1 VAVGGGS
8 EQDLDRNEAA
18 TPHKLDEA
26 RKRGQVAKSADVV
39 SALVFTAGTVALYAK
54 GWDNLVELFKF
65 DRHLLGFAHAAGN
78 AGGAQAGWQLVDLLA
93 HVLQSGLAL
102 VLPAMAALMITAI
115 LANVA
120 QTGPVWSWHPVKPD
134 WQRLNPVTGF
144 KRVVSLRTLFDTGR
158 ALLKLT
164 VLALVVGVT
173 LQDMV
178 PHFGQLGDVTPY
190 GHAGLLLRD
199 LGALAIRV
207 AFALCVIALLDYGYS
222 QREFAKNMRMSKREM
237 RDETKNR
244 EGDPRIRARL
254 RELRREMLKRS
265 LAVRRTAQADVVI
278 TNPTHIAVALRY
290 RHGEMAAPV
299 LVSKGA
305 GALAAVMRLIAARHH
320 IPVLRSP
327 TLARALHAK
336 TPLDAPIPAELYPG
350 VARLMV
356 WVLSMKNARRGAASA
371 GSPA

>member
-1 VAVGGGS
+1 MNS

-18 TPHKLDEA
+18 SPHKLDEA

-39 SALVFTAGTVALYAK
+39 SALVFTVGTVAFYAK
-54 GWDNLVELFKF
+54 GWD
-65 DRHLLGFAHAAGN
+65 G
-78 AGGAQAGWQLVDLLA
+78 LVDLFKLDHLLFGFARGAAGSGSQVGWHLFDMAA
-93 HVLQSGLAL
+93 HVLRSGLML
-102 VLPAMAALMITAI
+102 VLPAMAALMIAGV
-115 LANVA
+115 LANIG
-120 QTGPVWSWHPVKPD
+120 QTGPVWSWHPIQPD
-134 WQRLNPVTGF
+134 WQRLNPMTGF
-144 KRVVSLRTLFDTGR
+144 KRVMSLRTLFDAFR
-158 ALLKLT
+158 ALVKLT
-164 VLALVVGVT
+164 VLALVVGAT
-173 LQDMV
+173 LRSMV
-178 PHFGQLGDVTPY
+178 PHFAQLGDVTPY
-190 GHAGLLLRD
+190 GHAGLLLHD
-199 LGALAIRV
+199 LGALALRV
-207 AFALCVIALLDYGYS
+207 ALALCVIALLDYGYT
-222 QREFAKNMRMSKREM
+222 QREFAKNMRMSRREM
-237 RDETKNR
+237 RDEAKNR

-265 LAVRRTAQADVVI
+265 KAVRRTADADVLI

-327 TLARALHAK
+327 ALARTLHAK

-356 WVLSMKNARRGAASA
+356 WVLNMKAARRGAIGGAA
-371 GSPA
+371 

>member
-1 VAVGGGS
+1 MALNG

-18 TPHKLDEA
+18 TPHKLAEA

-39 SALVFTAGTVALYAK
+39 SALVFSVATVVLYAK
-54 GWDNLVELFKF
+54 GWDSLVELFKF
-65 DRHLLGFAHAAGN
+65 DRHLLGFARAAAG
-78 AGGAQAGWQLVDLLA
+78 GGASGWQLFDLAA
-93 HVLQSGLAL
+93 HVLRSGLML
-102 VLPAMAALMITAI
+102 VLPAMAALMIAAV
-115 LANVA
+115 LANVG

-134 WQRLNPVTGF
+134 WQRLNPMTGF
-144 KRVVSLRTLFDTGR
+144 KRVMSLRTLFDALR
-158 ALLKLT
+158 ALIKLA
-164 VLALVVGVT
+164 VLAVVVGAT
-173 LQDMV
+173 LLDMV

-199 LGALAIRV
+199 LGALALRI
-207 AFALCVIALLDYGYS
+207 ALALCVIAVLDYAYG
-222 QREFAKNMRMSKREM
+222 QREFAKNMRMSRREM

-265 LAVRRTAQADVVI
+265 LATRRTGEADVVI

-299 LVSKGA
+299 LISKGA
-305 GALAAVMRLIAARHH
+305 GPLAAVMRLIAARHQ

-336 TPLDAPIPAELYPG
+336 TPLNAPIPIELYPD

-356 WVLSMKNARRGAASA
+356 WVLSMKEARRRGVPDAT
-371 GSPA
+371 

>member
-1 VAVGGGS
+1 MALSG

-26 RKRGQVAKSADVV
+26 RKRGQAAKSADIV
-39 SALVFTAGTVALYAK
+39 SAVVFTVGAVTVYAK
-54 GWDNLVELFKF
+54 GWDGLVGLFKF
-65 DRHLLGFAHAAGN
+65 DQHLLSFAKEAGR
-78 AGGAQAGWQLVDLLA
+78 GRGAEAGWHMWDLA
-93 HVLQSGLAL
+93 VHVLQSGVAL
-102 VLPAMAALMITAI
+102 VLPAMAALMIAGV
-115 LANVA
+115 LANLG
-120 QTGPVWSWHPVKPD
+120 QTGPIWSWHPITPD
-134 WQRLNPVTGF
+134 WQRLNPMTGF
-144 KRVVSLRTLFDTGR
+144 KRVMSMRTLFDAFR
-158 ALLKLT
+158 ALAKLT
-164 VLALVVGVT
+164 VLAIVVGT
-173 LQDMV
+173 ALRDMV
-178 PHFGQLGDVTPY
+178 PHFQQLGDVTPY

-199 LGALAIRV
+199 LGGLALRV
-207 AFALCVIALLDYGYS
+207 AFALCVIALLDFGYS
-222 QREFAKNMRMSKREM
+222 HREFAKNMRMSRREM
-237 RDETKNR
+237 RDESKNR

-290 RHGEMAAPV
+290 KHGEMAAPV

-305 GALAAVMRLIAARHH
+305 GALAAVMRAIAARHH

-336 TPLDAPIPAELYPG
+336 TRLDSPIPTELYPD

-356 WVLSMKNARRGAASA
+356 WVLNMKETRRTRAKEAA
-371 GSPA
+371 

>member
-1 VAVGGGS
+1 VG
-8 EQDLDRNEAA
+8 A
-18 TPHKLDEA
+18 
-26 RKRGQVAKSADVV
+26 
-39 SALVFTAGTVALYAK
+39 
-54 GWDNLVELFKF
+54 
-65 DRHLLGFAHAAGN
+65 
-78 AGGAQAGWQLVDLLA
+78 
-93 HVLQSGLAL
+93 
-102 VLPAMAALMITAI
+102 
-115 LANVA
+115 
-120 QTGPVWSWHPVKPD
+120 
-134 WQRLNPVTGF
+134 
-144 KRVVSLRTLFDTGR
+144 
-158 ALLKLT
+158 
-164 VLALVVGVT
+164 T

-199 LGALAIRV
+199 LGAMAIRV
-207 AFALCVIALLDYGYS
+207 ALALCVIALLDYGYS
-222 QREFAKNMRMSKREM
+222 QREFAKNMRMSMREM

-254 RELRREMLKRS
+254 RELRRELLKRS
-265 LAVRRTAQADVVI
+265 VAVQRTAQADVLI

-299 LVSKGA
+299 LVSKGS
-305 GALAAVMRLIAARHH
+305 GALAAVMRVIAARHH

-356 WVLSMKNARRGAASA
+356 WVLSMKTARRAAAGAQA
-371 GSPA
+371 